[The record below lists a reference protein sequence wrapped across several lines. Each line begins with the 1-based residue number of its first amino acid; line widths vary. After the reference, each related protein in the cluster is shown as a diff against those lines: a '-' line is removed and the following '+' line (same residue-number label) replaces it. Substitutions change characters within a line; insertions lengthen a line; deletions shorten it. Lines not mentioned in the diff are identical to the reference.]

1 MEYNEYIKTEPIDFV
16 NFDIIID
23 TNDLKDIEKYYKLIE
38 EKLKNNEYY
47 VQDNQ

>member
-16 NFDIIID
+16 NFDIMID
-23 TNDLKDIEKYYKLIE
+23 TNNLKDIEKYYELIE

-47 VQDNQ
+47 VQNNQ

>member
-23 TNDLKDIEKYYKLIE
+23 TNDLEDIEKYYKLIE
-38 EKLKNNEYY
+38 EKIKNNEYY
-47 VQDNQ
+47 VQNNQ

>member
-1 MEYNEYIKTEPIDFV
+1 MKYNEYIKTEPIDFA

-47 VQDNQ
+47 VQNNQ

>member
-1 MEYNEYIKTEPIDFV
+1 MEYSEYIKTEPIDFV

-23 TNDLKDIEKYYKLIE
+23 TNELKDIEKYYELIE

-47 VQDNQ
+47 VQNNQ

>member
-16 NFDIIID
+16 NFDIVVD
-23 TNDLKDIEKYYKLIE
+23 TSQIEDIERYYMLIE

-47 VQDNQ
+47 VQNNQ

>member
-23 TNDLKDIEKYYKLIE
+23 INDLKDIEKYYKLIE

-47 VQDNQ
+47 VQNNQ

>member
-38 EKLKNNEYY
+38 ENIKNNEYY
-47 VQDNQ
+47 VQNNQ

>member
-47 VQDNQ
+47 VENNQ

>member
-1 MEYNEYIKTEPIDFV
+1 MDYNEYIKTEPIDFV
-16 NFDIIID
+16 NFGIIID

-47 VQDNQ
+47 VQNNQ

>member
-1 MEYNEYIKTEPIDFV
+1 MEYKEYIKTEPIDFV

-23 TNDLKDIEKYYKLIE
+23 TNDLKDIEKYYEIIE

>member
-47 VQDNQ
+47 VQNNQ

>member
-16 NFDIIID
+16 SFDIIID

-47 VQDNQ
+47 VQNNQ

>member
-23 TNDLKDIEKYYKLIE
+23 TNDLKDIEKYYEVIE